1 MIDKEQLV
9 VEHIEYVHTIAR
21 DVYQRMSDSNVEYD
35 DLVGYGKIGLMEA
48 AEKFNPQYG
57 VRFKTFAYYRI
68 KGAIYDGLRKMGWLS
83 RMQYTR
89 YKFEHA
95 ANNILQDMYECSTGR
110 KESGIMDEIA
120 ELKNTIASL
129 VVGYVLSLDAAE
141 NIDIKDETGVD
152 PHVEYEMKEEKEI
165 LQQLIQELPP
175 REQEL
180 INMYYYNNLTLEE
193 IGNKLGLSK
202 SWVSRLHA
210 RVIEKLREGF
220 RKCAL
225 LV

>member
-1 MIDKEQLV
+1 
-9 VEHIEYVHTIAR
+9 
-21 DVYQRMSDSNVEYD
+21 
-35 DLVGYGKIGLMEA
+35 
-48 AEKFNPQYG
+48 
-57 VRFKTFAYYRI
+57 
-68 KGAIYDGLRKMGWLS
+68 
-83 RMQYTR
+83 MQYTR

-110 KESGIMDEIA
+110 KESEIMDEIA